1 MAKRDVWIQALKR
14 ENPNR
19 TKWTTKSRDRICS
32 LHFVDGIPFKAK
44 PLPNIHMGYNTKRQK
59 AWHSLLKHQ
68 LPAKKTWEEKGEI
81 EIGIINNEVNLIE
94 ATKKLPLSV
103 ILDDHSSCWQT
114 DTLKFLTCVD
124 KRNLIK
130 VLVNEINELTLEN
143 KLLKRKTL
151 CCANSNWSCFTWHK
165 IKTDAKMNFYSGIQT
180 IEMFNVIFILIKP
193 YLPNIVY

>member
-1 MAKRDVWIQALKR
+1 M
-14 ENPNR
+14 
-19 TKWTTKSRDRICS
+19 
-32 LHFVDGIPFKAK
+32 
-44 PLPNIHMGYNTKRQK
+44 
-59 AWHSLLKHQ
+59 
-68 LPAKKTWEEKGEI
+68 
-81 EIGIINNEVNLIE
+81 
-94 ATKKLPLSV
+94 SV
-103 ILDDHSSCWQT
+103 ILGDHSSCWQT

-124 KRNLIK
+124 KRNLIE

-180 IEMFNVIFILIKP
+180 IQMFNVIFILIKP